1 MKKKTPEQ
9 YRQEAEALLKASA
22 RETRSD
28 RKANLLQE
36 AQVLATLANG
46 FPPAVPKKPTP
57 KATPKRK
64 TTRTTTPDGA
74 EVEER

>member
-1 MKKKTPEQ
+1 MKKKTPEE
-9 YRQEAEALLKASA
+9 YRAEAERLLKMST
-22 RETRSD
+22 RETRTD

-46 FPPAVPKKPTP
+46 FPPPVPKKPTP
-57 KATPKRK
+57 KPTTKRK
-64 TTRTTTPDGA
+64 TTRTTTPDGK